1 MIQYDHHCTCTML
14 RAAPRASATST
25 RFHEHASPAI
35 VLLSPYRSQTPTPFP
50 PPPSPPLL
58 HRHAHHRLH
67 CTPSA
72 LAATVSTASPPPSP
86 PPSPPLHAQCSLCR
100 TPRETAVSEIPDG
113 AAIAQSDHGGV
124 AVAPRVS
131 VRVPAPAERGH
142 LLLCA
147 QGMTS
152 SLATSIVLQLFRF
165 AAADDW
171 GGTGACAVG
180 SWCCGPINA
189 ALDSRTTARPRLGHS
204 RKAQHHGASTA
215 LLYLHSLGSG
225 V

>member
-1 MIQYDHHCTCTML
+1 MHAL
-14 RAAPRASATST
+14 PRT
-25 RFHEHASPAI
+25 RLTAGA
-35 VLLSPYRSQTPTPFP
+35 VLLPYRSQTPTPLP

-131 VRVPAPAERGH
+131 VRVPAPAEALSVDISSCAHRECLRSQ
-142 LLLCA
+142 LLLFSNC
-147 QGMTS
+147 S
-152 SLATSIVLQLFRF
+152 
-165 AAADDW
+165 
-171 GGTGACAVG
+171 G
-180 SWCCGPINA
+180 S
-189 ALDSRTTARPRLGHS
+189 RPRTIGVARAHALTE
-204 RKAQHHGASTA
+204 AGAVVQSMPHWTA
-215 LLYLHSLGSG
+215 KPAAPQIITVASAHAARTRAGVTLLPSCAHTAVTTTGRT
-225 V
+225 VFVIQVRT